1 MRYGAT
7 LGYVLDMKKQELSD
21 TYEVRVGGSLVFSGE
36 LDDAFDTLE
45 DLSEE
50 FYRTG
55 EPDPSTITMELVNGS
70 QE

>member
-1 MRYGAT
+1 
-7 LGYVLDMKKQELSD
+7 MKNQELSD

-36 LDDAFDTLE
+36 LDDAMDTLE

-50 FYRTG
+50 YYRTG

>member
-1 MRYGAT
+1 
-7 LGYVLDMKKQELSD
+7 MKKPELSD
-21 TYEVRVGGSLVFSGE
+21 TYEVKVDGEVVFSGD

-50 FYRTG
+50 YYRTG
-55 EPDPSTITMELVNGS
+55 EPDPSTITMELINGS